1 MTFRWQVEQACIRP
15 ILSEFLYLDPSKIL
29 SAYECPN
36 RPLLCEFRI
45 CSRHRFERFQHVP
58 SLAIIVF
65 GAARF
70 RVNEEVAIYAIA
82 LAISVIPEGLIA
94 VLTITMSAGTSR
106 MAKNSVIVRRL
117 NALEALGGVTY
128 VHLADRAGSVF

>member
-1 MTFRWQVEQACIRP
+1 M
-15 ILSEFLYLDPSKIL
+15 
-29 SAYECPN
+29 
-36 RPLLCEFRI
+36 
-45 CSRHRFERFQHVP
+45 
-58 SLAIIVF
+58 F

-128 VHLADRAGSVF
+128 VLLVGLAWSAF

>member
-1 MTFRWQVEQACIRP
+1 LPRAFFGRRSQHTF
-15 ILSEFLYLDPSKIL
+15 
-29 SAYECPN
+29 
-36 RPLLCEFRI
+36 
-45 CSRHRFERFQHVP
+45 

-128 VHLADRAGSVF
+128 VLLVDRTESAF

>member
-1 MTFRWQVEQACIRP
+1 MSQVYP
-15 ILSEFLYLDPSKIL
+15 LYLLEQS
-29 SAYECPN
+29 
-36 RPLLCEFRI
+36 
-45 CSRHRFERFQHVP
+45 QHVC
-58 SLAIIVF
+58 SLALIVF

-94 VLTITMSAGTSR
+94 VLTITMSAGTRR
-106 MAKNSVIVRRL
+106 MAKNCVIVRRL

-128 VHLADRAGSVF
+128 AHSVGCVEFAF

>member
-1 MTFRWQVEQACIRP
+1 MPRASVE
-15 ILSEFLYLDPSKIL
+15 LSL
-29 SAYECPN
+29 
-36 RPLLCEFRI
+36 
-45 CSRHRFERFQHVP
+45 HVS

-128 VHLADRAGSVF
+128 VASVGRTGSPYSP

>member
-1 MTFRWQVEQACIRP
+1 MSQVCLAHP
-15 ILSEFLYLDPSKIL
+15 
-29 SAYECPN
+29 
-36 RPLLCEFRI
+36 
-45 CSRHRFERFQHVP
+45 FERSQHTP
-58 SLAIIVF
+58 SLALIVF
-65 GAARF
+65 SAARF

-106 MAKNSVIVRRL
+106 MAKNCVIVRRL

-128 VHLADRAGSVF
+128 VLLVDHVEFPF

>member
-1 MTFRWQVEQACIRP
+1 VHLLERSQR
-15 ILSEFLYLDPSKIL
+15 
-29 SAYECPN
+29 AY
-36 RPLLCEFRI
+36 
-45 CSRHRFERFQHVP
+45 
-58 SLAIIVF
+58 SLALIVF

-94 VLTITMSAGTSR
+94 VLTITMSAGTRR
-106 MAKNSVIVRRL
+106 MAKNCVIVRRL

-128 VHLADRAGSVF
+128 ASSVDRVEFVF

>member
-1 MTFRWQVEQACIRP
+1 MALLIGIRIDCRFVSQACFVHSLESP
-15 ILSEFLYLDPSKIL
+15 
-29 SAYECPN
+29 
-36 RPLLCEFRI
+36 
-45 CSRHRFERFQHVP
+45 QHTY
-58 SLAIIVF
+58 SLAVIVF

-106 MAKNSVIVRRL
+106 MAKNCVIVRRL
-117 NALEALGGVTY
+117 NALEALGGVT
-128 VHLADRAGSVF
+128 

>member
-1 MTFRWQVEQACIRP
+1 MALLIDTRIDCRFVSQACFTHSLESP
-15 ILSEFLYLDPSKIL
+15 QH
-29 SAYECPN
+29 AY
-36 RPLLCEFRI
+36 
-45 CSRHRFERFQHVP
+45 
-58 SLAIIVF
+58 SLAVIVF

-106 MAKNSVIVRRL
+106 MAKNCVIVRRL
-117 NALEALGGVTY
+117 NALEALGGVT
-128 VHLADRAGSVF
+128 